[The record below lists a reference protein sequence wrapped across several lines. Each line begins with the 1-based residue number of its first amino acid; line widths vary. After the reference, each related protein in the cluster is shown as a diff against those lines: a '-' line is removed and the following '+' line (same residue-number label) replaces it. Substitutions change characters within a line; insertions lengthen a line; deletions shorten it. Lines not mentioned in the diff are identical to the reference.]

1 MSVEEINEPAATK
14 TGGIARAAQLT
25 DTTSSVQFSQSNTS
39 SAVAFTVA
47 PITRVQGSEEESRP
61 DFLAVLKKS
70 LRENRD
76 ILEEL
81 AHH

>member
-1 MSVEEINEPAATK
+1 MSVEEINEPVTAK
-14 TGGIARAAQLT
+14 TGGIANAAQLT
-25 DTTSSVQFSQSNTS
+25 DTTSSVQFSMSNTS
-39 SAVAFTVA
+39 SALVPTVA
-47 PITRVQGSEEESRP
+47 QLKQIQGPEEQRRP
-61 DFLAVLKKS
+61 DFLDMLRKS

>member
-1 MSVEEINEPAATK
+1 MSVEEINEPVVAK

-25 DTTSSVQFSQSNTS
+25 DMTSSVQFSQSNTS
-39 SAVAFTVA
+39 SAVVFTVA
-47 PITRVQGSEEESRP
+47 PMRPVQGSEEEPGPS
-61 DFLAVLKKS
+61 FFNVLRKS